1 MRILHVLSQRPSLTG
16 SGVTL
21 DAVVRCAAAA
31 GHEQRVVVATP
42 GGEPDPQVG
51 GLPSD
56 WIHPLH
62 FGVPPLD
69 FELPGMSDVMPYPS
83 SRFSGLG
90 AERLA
95 LYREAWIAH
104 LRPLVAAFEP
114 HLIQSHHVW
123 LVSALLKDIAP
134 EVPVATQCHATGF
147 RQMALCPHL
156 ADGVRSGVARNDAFL
171 VLQRD
176 HARLLR
182 EHLGVDEARITIV
195 GAGYR
200 DEVFCAR
207 GRARDGAPALLY
219 AGKLSASKGL
229 PQLLDVFE
237 RLAARRPGLQLH
249 VAGGGSGPEADEIRA
264 RMERMRP
271 GVVPHGR
278 LEHPA
283 LAELARRAT
292 VFVLP
297 SFYEGLPL
305 VLVEAL
311 ACGCRAVATALPGI
325 VGELKPRLGSALI
338 TVELPR
344 MASVDRPSPEGLP
357 AFLERL
363 QAAIESALDAPPL
376 LEPPVGLA
384 DFTWAAVFA
393 RIERVWRRL
402 VPATG

>member
-42 GGEPDPQVG
+42 ADDPIPPVG
-51 GLPSD
+51 GLPAD
-56 WIHPLH
+56 CVHPLL
-62 FGVPPLD
+62 FGKPPLD
-69 FELPGMSDVMPYPS
+69 FDLPGMSDVMPYPS
-83 SRFSGLG
+83 SRFADLG
-90 AERLA
+90 PERLA

-114 HLIQSHHVW
+114 QLIQSHHVW
-123 LVSALLKDIAP
+123 LVSALLKDVAP
-134 EVPVATQCHATGF
+134 EVPVATQCHATGL
-147 RQMALCPHL
+147 RQMVLCPHL
-156 ADGVRSGVARNDAFL
+156 ADGVRAGVARNDAFL

-182 EHLGVDEARITIV
+182 DHLGIDEARIAIV

-200 DEVFCAR
+200 EDVFNAR

-237 RLAARRPGLQLH
+237 RIAARRPGLRLH
-249 VAGGGSGPEADEIRA
+249 VAGSGSGPEADAIRA
-264 RMERMRP
+264 RIERMRP
-271 GVVPHGR
+271 GVVPHGQVAQA
-278 LEHPA
+278 A

-311 ACGCRAVATALPGI
+311 ACGCRVVATALPGI
-325 VGELKPRLGSALI
+325 VEELAPRLGSALN

-357 AFLERL
+357 AFLEHL
-363 QAAIESALDAPPL
+363 QRAIESALDAPPL
-376 LEPPVGLA
+376 REPPAGLA
-384 DFTWAAVFA
+384 DFTWASVFA
-393 RIERVWRRL
+393 RIDRVWRSL
-402 VPATG
+402 APATS